1 MSLEE
6 SNYKEEIYKRL
17 SFKYKYD
24 NASSIPTKL
33 SVSDVKKQFILD
45 EKENTEEL
53 FKN

>member
-1 MSLEE
+1 MKWKLVKNKRNTDEFRR

-33 SVSDVKKQFILD
+33 SVSDVKNNLY
-45 EKENTEEL
+45 
-53 FKN
+53 